1 MNRHQRIIKEI
12 KEEKMKAKEAKEYRT
27 EAEIQHDKF
36 LQVFLSV
43 RPRKMASFMNLVD
56 KLIPIYLGIT
66 IVGVLTCTGI
76 GVYTNIKTSHPN
88 PPIYKDFNNDGIE
101 DKLIQRRVVK
111 GRIFPRLEDEIL
123 YGIKINGKIIYLPQ
137 ENYNGLK
144 K

>member
-12 KEEKMKAKEAKEYRT
+12 KEEKRKAKEAKEYRT

-56 KLIPIYLGIT
+56 KLIPLYCGIA
-66 IVGVLTCTGI
+66 IVGVLTCAGFGI
-76 GVYTNIKTSHPN
+76 YTNIKTSHPN
-88 PPIYKDFNNDGIE
+88 QPIYKDFNNDGIE
-101 DKLIQRRVVK
+101 DKCIQRINRE
-111 GRIFPRLEDEIL
+111 RIFPRLEDEIL
-123 YGIKINGKIIYLPQ
+123 YGVEINGKTIYLSQ
-137 ENYNGLK
+137 EQFKGLK